1 MLTIIIPVFNE
12 KKFISKIIRKLINLK
27 KIKKQIIIVDDG
39 SSDGTTNILKK
50 NYLKNKKINKIIFH
64 SQNRG
69 KGAAIRSAQKYI
81 RGQFVT
87 IQDADLEYNPN
98 DLIKLYKHIKKN
110 NLKVL
115 YGSRVLGKNKFQNTE
130 NFTHFIRIW
139 ANFFLTVVSNF
150 INTQQLTDAHTCY
163 KVFNSKLFKKIQL
176 NENGFAFCPEVTT
189 KISNLNINIAEISI
203 SYKGRTYDEGK
214 KISSFDGF
222 KALFCLIKYKLT
234 G

>member
-1 MLTIIIPVFNE
+1 MLTIIIPVYNE

-27 KIKKQIIIVDDG
+27 KVKKQIIIVDDG

-50 NYLKNKKINKIIFH
+50 NYLKNNKISKIIFH

-115 YGSRVLGKNKFQNTE
+115 YGSRVLGKKKFQNTE

-139 ANFFLTVVSNF
+139 ANYFLTVVSNF
-150 INTQQLTDAHTCY
+150 INTQHLTDAHTCY

-189 KISNLNINIAEISI
+189 KISNLNIDITEISI
-203 SYKGRTYDEGK
+203 SYRGRTYDEGK
-214 KISSFDGF
+214 KISSFDGLI
-222 KALFCLIKYKLT
+222 ALYSLVKYKLI

>member
-1 MLTIIIPVFNE
+1 MLTIIVPVFNE

-39 SSDGTTNILKK
+39 SSDGTTKILK
-50 NYLKNKKINKIIFH
+50 NSYLKNKKISKIIFH
-64 SQNRG
+64 SHNRG

-81 RGQFVT
+81 RGQFVA
-87 IQDADLEYNPN
+87 IQDSDLEYNPN
-98 DLIKLYKHIKKN
+98 DLKKLYKHIKKN

-130 NFTHFIRIW
+130 NFTHFVRIW
-139 ANFFLTVVSNF
+139 ANYFLTVVSNF
-150 INTQQLTDAHTCY
+150 INNQYLTDAHTCY

-189 KISNLNINIAEISI
+189 KISNLNIDIYEIPI
-203 SYKGRTYDEGK
+203 SYNGRTYDQGK
-214 KISSFDGF
+214 KISSFDGLR
-222 KALFCLIKYKLT
+222 ALYSLIKYKLI